1 MKPLF
6 KTKRALLS
14 TILALVLVIGV
25 GATLAYL
32 SAADA
37 RLTNTFSLAEVDTE
51 IKEDLTDGNK
61 TVTVKNVGKSPV
73 YIRARLMVSG
83 IDPANVIVSND
94 KQYDAENATAPA
106 GKVVLYMPNV
116 TQDWDLVA
124 GNGDS
129 HYTDN
134 FYYYKGVVYSSATD
148 ATPSGKTPT
157 ETSALLQKVVFA
169 NDLKTED
176 FLKQFSVTVYHESV
190 LAQDTT
196 KNTAADIEDVFDSAK
211 TTP

>member
-83 IDPANVIVSND
+83 IDPKQVKIVSSEPTE
-94 KQYDAENATAPA
+94 KELGTVYL
-106 GKVVLYMPNV
+106 VMPNV
-116 TQDWDLVA
+116 TTDWQQAD
-124 GNGDS
+124 NS
-129 HYTDN
+129 KPDN
-134 FYYYKGVVYSSATD
+134 FYYYKGVVYSSAAD

-157 ETSALLQKVVFA
+157 ETTPLLEKVVFGK
-169 NDLKTED
+169 DLQADKD
-176 FLKQFSVTVYHESV
+176 FLEDFSVTVYHESV

>member
-83 IDPANVIVSND
+83 IDPEQVKIVSSEPTE
-94 KQYDAENATAPA
+94 KEPGTVYL
-106 GKVVLYMPNV
+106 VMPNV
-116 TQDWDLVA
+116 TTDWQQAD
-124 GNGDS
+124 NS
-129 HYTDN
+129 KPDN
-134 FYYYKGVVYSSATD
+134 FYYYKGVVYSSAAD

-169 NDLKTED
+169 DDLAKNKD
-176 FLKQFSVTVYHESV
+176 FLDQFSVTVYHESV

-196 KNTAADIEDVFDSAK
+196 KNTAADIEAVFNSAK

>member
-83 IDPANVIVSND
+83 IDPKKVEIVPIEPTG
-94 KQYDAENATAPA
+94 KAP
-106 GKVVLYMPNV
+106 GTVYLVMPNV
-116 TQDWDLVA
+116 TADWQQAD
-124 GNGDS
+124 NS
-129 HYTDN
+129 KPDN
-134 FYYYKGVVYSSATD
+134 FYYYKGVVYGGAED
-148 ATPSGKTPT
+148 ATPKENPT

-169 NDLKTED
+169 DDLAKNKD
-176 FLKQFSVTVYHESV
+176 FLDQFSVTVYHESV

-196 KNTAADIEDVFDSAK
+196 KNTAADIEGVFDSAK

>member
-83 IDPANVIVSND
+83 IDPANVIVSDD
-94 KQYDAENATAPA
+94 KQYDAENATAPK

-116 TQDWDLVA
+116 TTDWQQAD
-124 GNGDS
+124 NS
-129 HYTDN
+129 KPDN
-134 FYYYKGVVYSSATD
+134 FYYYKGVVYGGAED
-148 ATPSGKTPT
+148 ATPKENPT
-157 ETSALLQKVVFA
+157 ETSALLKKVVFA
-169 NDLKTED
+169 DDLAKNKD
-176 FLKQFSVTVYHESV
+176 FLDQFSVTVYHESV
-190 LAQDTT
+190 LAQDTSL
-196 KNTAADIEDVFDSAK
+196 KDASAIEDVFNTAK

>member
-51 IKEDLTDGNK
+51 IKEDLTNGNK

-83 IDPANVIVSND
+83 IDPKQVKIVSSEPTE
-94 KQYDAENATAPA
+94 KELGTVYL
-106 GKVVLYMPNV
+106 VMPNV

-134 FYYYKGVVYSSATD
+134 FYYYKGVVYSSAAD

-169 NDLKTED
+169 DDLKTED

-196 KNTAADIEDVFDSAK
+196 KNTAADIEAVFNSAK

>member
-83 IDPANVIVSND
+83 IDPKQVVIVSSEPT
-94 KQYDAENATAPA
+94 KKAP
-106 GKVVLYMPNV
+106 GTVYLVMPNV
-116 TQDWDLVA
+116 TANWEQA
-124 GNGDS
+124 NNS
-129 HYTDN
+129 KPDN
-134 FYYYKGVVYSSATD
+134 FYYYKGVVYGGAED
-148 ATPSGKTPT
+148 ATPEGNPI

-169 NDLKTED
+169 DDLLDENDD

-190 LAQDTT
+190 LAQDTSL
-196 KNTAADIEDVFDSAK
+196 KDASKIEDVFNSAK

>member
-51 IKEDLTDGNK
+51 IKEDLTNGNK

-83 IDPANVIVSND
+83 IDPDKIQIVSSEPTE
-94 KQYDAENATAPA
+94 KTSGTVYL
-106 GKVVLYMPNV
+106 VMPNV
-116 TQDWDLVA
+116 TANWEQADNSKL
-124 GNGDS
+124 
-129 HYTDN
+129 DN
-134 FYYYKGVVYSSATD
+134 FYYYKGVVYSSAAD
-148 ATPSGKTPT
+148 ATPSGQTPT
-157 ETSALLQKVVFA
+157 ETSALLEKVVFA
-169 NDLKTED
+169 EDLKTED
-176 FLKQFSVTVYHESV
+176 FLKYFSVTVYHESV
-190 LAQDTT
+190 LAQDTSLED
-196 KNTAADIEDVFDSAK
+196 ASAIEAVFNNAK
-211 TTP
+211 TTTP

>member
-51 IKEDLTDGNK
+51 IKEDLTNGNK

-83 IDPANVIVSND
+83 IDPKQVKIVSSEPTE
-94 KQYDAENATAPA
+94 KELGTVYL
-106 GKVVLYMPNV
+106 VMPNV
-116 TQDWDLVA
+116 TTDWQQAD
-124 GNGDS
+124 NS
-129 HYTDN
+129 KPDN
-134 FYYYKGVVYSSATD
+134 FYYYKGVVYSSAAD
-148 ATPSGKTPT
+148 ATPKGDPT

-169 NDLKTED
+169 DDLAKNKD
-176 FLKQFSVTVYHESV
+176 FLDQFSVTVYHESV
-190 LAQDTT
+190 LAQDTSL
-196 KNTAADIEDVFDSAK
+196 KDASKIEDVFNSAK

>member
-83 IDPANVIVSND
+83 IDPKQVVIVSSEPTE
-94 KQYDAENATAPA
+94 KALGTVYL
-106 GKVVLYMPNV
+106 VMPNV
-116 TQDWDLVA
+116 TANWERAND
-124 GNGDS
+124 
-129 HYTDN
+129 TKPDN
-134 FYYYKGVVYSSATD
+134 FYYYKGVVYGGAED
-148 ATPSGKTPT
+148 ATPKGKPI

-196 KNTAADIEDVFDSAK
+196 KNTAADIEAVFNSAK

>member
-83 IDPANVIVSND
+83 IDPKQVKIVSSEPTE
-94 KQYDAENATAPA
+94 KELGTVYL
-106 GKVVLYMPNV
+106 VMPNV
-116 TQDWDLVA
+116 TTDWQQAD
-124 GNGDS
+124 NS
-129 HYTDN
+129 KPDN
-134 FYYYKGVVYSSATD
+134 FYYYKGVVYSSAAD
-148 ATPSGKTPT
+148 ATPKGDPT

-169 NDLKTED
+169 DDLAKNKD

-196 KNTAADIEDVFDSAK
+196 KNTAAAIEDVFESA
-211 TTP
+211 

>member
-51 IKEDLTDGNK
+51 IKEDLTNGNK

-83 IDPANVIVSND
+83 IDPKQVVIVSSEPTE
-94 KQYDAENATAPA
+94 KAT
-106 GKVVLYMPNV
+106 GTVYLVMPNV

-134 FYYYKGVVYSSATD
+134 FYYYKGVVYSSAAD

-169 NDLKTED
+169 DDLKTED

-190 LAQDTT
+190 LAQDTSL
-196 KNTAADIEDVFDSAK
+196 KDASAIEDVFNTAK

>member
-51 IKEDLTDGNK
+51 INEDLTNGNK
-61 TVTVKNVGKSPV
+61 TVTVENVGKSPV

-83 IDPANVIVSND
+83 IDPKQVEIVPIEPTE
-94 KQYDAENATAPA
+94 KALGTVYL
-106 GKVVLYMPNV
+106 VMPNV

-129 HYTDN
+129 KYTDN
-134 FYYYKGVVYSSATD
+134 FYYYKGVVYGGAED
-148 ATPSGKTPT
+148 ATPEGNPI

>member
-51 IKEDLTDGNK
+51 IKEDLTNGNK

-83 IDPANVIVSND
+83 IDPKQVKIVSSEPTE
-94 KQYDAENATAPA
+94 KELGTVYL
-106 GKVVLYMPNV
+106 VMPNV

-134 FYYYKGVVYSSATD
+134 FYYYKGVVYSSAAD

-169 NDLKTED
+169 DDLAKNKD

-190 LAQDTT
+190 LAQDTSL
-196 KNTAADIEDVFDSAK
+196 KDASAIEDVFNTAK

>member
-51 IKEDLTDGNK
+51 INEDLTDGNK

-83 IDPANVIVSND
+83 IDPKKVEIVSSGPT
-94 KQYDAENATAPA
+94 KKAP
-106 GKVVLYMPNV
+106 GTVYLVMPNV
-116 TQDWDLVA
+116 TTDWQQAD
-124 GNGDS
+124 NS
-129 HYTDN
+129 KPDN
-134 FYYYKGVVYSSATD
+134 FYYYKGVVYGGAED
-148 ATPSGKTPT
+148 ATPEGKPT

-190 LAQDTT
+190 LAQDTSL
-196 KNTAADIEDVFDSAK
+196 KDASKIEAVFDSAK

>member
-83 IDPANVIVSND
+83 IDPKQVVIVSSEPTE
-94 KQYDAENATAPA
+94 KALGTVYL
-106 GKVVLYMPNV
+106 VMPNV
-116 TQDWDLVA
+116 TANWEQA
-124 GNGDS
+124 NDS
-129 HYTDN
+129 KPDN
-134 FYYYKGVVYSSATD
+134 FYYYKGVVYGGAED
-148 ATPSGKTPT
+148 ATPKGNPI

-169 NDLKTED
+169 DDLAKNKD
-176 FLKQFSVTVYHESV
+176 FLDQFPVTVYHESV
-190 LAQDTT
+190 LAQDTSL
-196 KNTAADIEDVFDSAK
+196 KDASAIKDVFDSAK

>member
-51 IKEDLTDGNK
+51 IKEDLTNGNK

-83 IDPANVIVSND
+83 IDPKQVVIVSSEPTE
-94 KQYDAENATAPA
+94 KAT
-106 GKVVLYMPNV
+106 GTVYLVMPNV
-116 TQDWDLVA
+116 TANWEQA
-124 GNGDS
+124 NDS
-129 HYTDN
+129 KPDN
-134 FYYYKGVVYSSATD
+134 FYYYKGVVYGGAAD
-148 ATPSGKTPT
+148 ATPKGEPT
-157 ETSALLQKVVFA
+157 ETSALLKKVVFA
-169 NDLKTED
+169 DDLKTKD
-176 FLKQFSVTVYHESV
+176 FLDRFSVTVYHESV
-190 LAQDTT
+190 LAQDTSL
-196 KNTAADIEDVFDSAK
+196 KDASKIEAVFDSAK
-211 TTP
+211 TTH

>member
-83 IDPANVIVSND
+83 IDPKKVEIVPIEPD
-94 KQYDAENATAPA
+94 TKEA
-106 GKVVLYMPNV
+106 GTVYLVMPNV

-190 LAQDTT
+190 LAQDTSLED
-196 KNTAADIEDVFDSAK
+196 ASEIEAVFKVAK

>member
-83 IDPANVIVSND
+83 IDPKQVVIVSSEPTE
-94 KQYDAENATAPA
+94 KALGTVYL
-106 GKVVLYMPNV
+106 VMPNV
-116 TQDWDLVA
+116 TANWEQAND
-124 GNGDS
+124 
-129 HYTDN
+129 TKPDN
-134 FYYYKGVVYSSATD
+134 FYYYKGVVYGGAED
-148 ATPSGKTPT
+148 ATPKGNPI

-169 NDLKTED
+169 DDLAKNKD
-176 FLKQFSVTVYHESV
+176 FLDQFSVTVYHESV
-190 LAQDTT
+190 LAQDTSL
-196 KNTAADIEDVFDSAK
+196 KDASAIKDVFDSAK

>member
-51 IKEDLTDGNK
+51 INEDLTNGNK
-61 TVTVKNVGKSPV
+61 TVKVENVGKSPV

-83 IDPANVIVSND
+83 IDPKQVVIVSS
-94 KQYDAENATAPA
+94 EPTE
-106 GKVVLYMPNV
+106 KVPGTVYLVMPNV

-134 FYYYKGVVYSSATD
+134 FYYYKGVVYSSAAD

-169 NDLKTED
+169 DDLAKNKD

-190 LAQDTT
+190 LAQDTSL
-196 KNTAADIEDVFDSAK
+196 KDASKIEAVFKVAK

>member
-83 IDPANVIVSND
+83 IDPANVIVSNN

-116 TQDWDLVA
+116 TTDWQQADI
-124 GNGDS
+124 S
-129 HYTDN
+129 KPDN
-134 FYYYKGVVYSSATD
+134 FYYYKGVVYGGAED
-148 ATPSGKTPT
+148 ATPEGNPI

-169 NDLKTED
+169 DDLKTED

-196 KNTAADIEDVFDSAK
+196 KNTAADIEAVFKSAK

>member
-116 TQDWDLVA
+116 TTDWQQA
-124 GNGDS
+124 NDS
-129 HYTDN
+129 KPDN
-134 FYYYKGVVYSSATD
+134 FYYYKGVVYGGAED
-148 ATPSGKTPT
+148 ATPEGNPI

>member
-83 IDPANVIVSND
+83 IDPKKVEIVSSGPD
-94 KQYDAENATAPA
+94 TKEA
-106 GKVVLYMPNV
+106 GTVYLVMPNV

-134 FYYYKGVVYSSATD
+134 FYYYKGVVYSSAAD

-190 LAQDTT
+190 LAQDTSL
-196 KNTAADIEDVFDSAK
+196 KDASKIEAVFDSAK

>member
-83 IDPANVIVSND
+83 IDPKQVVIVSSEPTE
-94 KQYDAENATAPA
+94 KAT
-106 GKVVLYMPNV
+106 GTVYLVMPNV
-116 TQDWDLVA
+116 TTDWQQAD
-124 GNGDS
+124 NS
-129 HYTDN
+129 KPDN
-134 FYYYKGVVYSSATD
+134 FYYYKGVVYGGAED
-148 ATPSGKTPT
+148 ATPEGNPI

-190 LAQDTT
+190 LAQDTSL
-196 KNTAADIEDVFDSAK
+196 KDASKIEAVFDSAK
-211 TTP
+211 TTH

>member
-51 IKEDLTDGNK
+51 INEDLTDGNK

-83 IDPANVIVSND
+83 IDPKKVKIVSSEPTE
-94 KQYDAENATAPA
+94 KEPGTVYL
-106 GKVVLYMPNV
+106 VMPNV
-116 TQDWDLVA
+116 TTDWQQAD
-124 GNGDS
+124 NS
-129 HYTDN
+129 KPDN
-134 FYYYKGVVYSSATD
+134 FYYYKGVVYGGAED
-148 ATPSGKTPT
+148 ATPEGNPI

-169 NDLKTED
+169 DDLKTED

-196 KNTAADIEDVFDSAK
+196 KNTAADIEAVFKSAK

>member
-83 IDPANVIVSND
+83 IDPDKVQIVSSEPT
-94 KQYDAENATAPA
+94 KKAP
-106 GKVVLYMPNV
+106 GTVYLVMPNV
-116 TQDWDLVA
+116 TTDWQQAD
-124 GNGDS
+124 NS
-129 HYTDN
+129 KPDN
-134 FYYYKGVVYSSATD
+134 FYYYKGVVYGGAED
-148 ATPSGKTPT
+148 ATPEGNPI

-190 LAQDTT
+190 LAQDTSL
-196 KNTAADIEDVFDSAK
+196 KVASEIEDVFDSAK

>member
-6 KTKRALLS
+6 KTKRALWS
-14 TILALVLVIGV
+14 TILALVMVIGV

-32 SAADA
+32 SASDS

-51 IKEDLTDGNK
+51 IDENLNTNKE
-61 TVTVKNVGKSPV
+61 VRVKNVGKSPV

-94 KQYDAENATAPA
+94 NQYAGENATAPE

-116 TQDWDLVA
+116 TDEWERVGSALD
-124 GNGDS
+124 D
-129 HYTDN
+129 
-134 FYYYKGVVYSSATD
+134 FYYFKQVVYGSKAG
-148 ATPSGKTPT
+148 ATPSGTPT
-157 ETSALLQKVVFA
+157 ETSLLLKKVVIA
-169 NDLKTED
+169 DDLLEQEG
-176 FLKQFSVTVYHESV
+176 FLDKFSVTVYHESV

-196 KNTAADIEDVFDSAK
+196 KNTAADIEAVFDNAHT

>member
-51 IKEDLTDGNK
+51 INEDLTNGNK
-61 TVTVKNVGKSPV
+61 TVTVENVGKSPV

-83 IDPANVIVSND
+83 IDPKQVEIVPIEPTE
-94 KQYDAENATAPA
+94 KALGTVYL
-106 GKVVLYMPNV
+106 VMPNV
-116 TQDWDLVA
+116 TANWEQA
-124 GNGDS
+124 NNS
-129 HYTDN
+129 KPDN
-134 FYYYKGVVYSSATD
+134 FYYYKGVVYGGAAD
-148 ATPSGKTPT
+148 ATPKGEPT

-169 NDLKTED
+169 DDLAKNKD
-176 FLKQFSVTVYHESV
+176 FLDQFSVTVYHESV
-190 LAQDTT
+190 LAQDTSL
-196 KNTAADIEDVFDSAK
+196 KDASKIEAVFDSAK

>member
-32 SAADA
+32 SATDA

-51 IKEDLTDGNK
+51 IKEDLTNGNK

-94 KQYDAENATAPA
+94 KQYDAENATAPE

-116 TQDWDLVA
+116 TTDWQQAD
-124 GNGDS
+124 NS
-129 HYTDN
+129 KPDN
-134 FYYYKGVVYSSATD
+134 FYYYKGVVYGGAED
-148 ATPSGKTPT
+148 ATPKGKPT
-157 ETSALLQKVVFA
+157 ETSALLKKVVFA
-169 NDLKTED
+169 DDLAKNKD
-176 FLKQFSVTVYHESV
+176 FLDQFSVTVYHESV
-190 LAQDTT
+190 LAQDTSL
-196 KNTAADIEDVFDSAK
+196 KDASKIEDVFNSAK

>member
-51 IKEDLTDGNK
+51 INEDLTNGNK
-61 TVTVKNVGKSPV
+61 TVKVENVGKSPV

-83 IDPANVIVSND
+83 IDPKKVEIVSSEPTG
-94 KQYDAENATAPA
+94 KAP
-106 GKVVLYMPNV
+106 GTVYLVMPNV

-134 FYYYKGVVYSSATD
+134 FYYYKGVVYGGAED
-148 ATPSGKTPT
+148 ATPEGNPT

-190 LAQDTT
+190 LAQDTSL
-196 KNTAADIEDVFDSAK
+196 KDASAIEAVFNTAK

>member
-51 IKEDLTDGNK
+51 INEDLTDGNK
-61 TVTVKNVGKSPV
+61 TVTVENVGKSPV

-94 KQYDAENATAPA
+94 KRYDAENATAPE

-116 TQDWDLVA
+116 TTDWQQADI
-124 GNGDS
+124 S
-129 HYTDN
+129 KPDN
-134 FYYYKGVVYSSATD
+134 FYYYKGVVYGGAED
-148 ATPSGKTPT
+148 ATPKGKPI

-196 KNTAADIEDVFDSAK
+196 KNTAADIEAVFNSAK

>member
-51 IKEDLTDGNK
+51 INEDLTNGNK
-61 TVTVKNVGKSPV
+61 TVKVENVGKSPV

-94 KQYDAENATAPA
+94 KRYDAENATAPE

-116 TQDWDLVA
+116 TTNWQQAD
-124 GNGDS
+124 NS
-129 HYTDN
+129 KPDN
-134 FYYYKGVVYSSATD
+134 FYYYKGVVYGGAED
-148 ATPSGKTPT
+148 ATPKGKPT

-169 NDLKTED
+169 DDLAKNKD

-196 KNTAADIEDVFDSAK
+196 KNTAADIEAVFKSAK

>member
-51 IKEDLTDGNK
+51 IKEDLTNGNK

-83 IDPANVIVSND
+83 IDPKQVEIVPIEPTE
-94 KQYDAENATAPA
+94 KALGTVYL
-106 GKVVLYMPNV
+106 VMPNV

-129 HYTDN
+129 KYTDN
-134 FYYYKGVVYSSATD
+134 FYYYKGVVYGGAED
-148 ATPSGKTPT
+148 ATPEGNPI

-169 NDLKTED
+169 DDLAKNKD